1 MPRRSVLSAAERL
14 SLLAIPTLE
23 ADLHRLYGLSD
34 ADLGLIREHRGD
46 ANRLGFTVLMAYMRY
61 PGVILGVEEDPA
73 PQVLT
78 FLADQIGISLNAW
91 ETYDRGTATSR
102 RHVLELQRVF
112 GFTSFTVQEQRL
124 GVEALSKSALVTDH
138 GFVLA
143 EELVESLRRRRVLL
157 PPLSVMEKMCA
168 EAITRG
174 NRAVYAT
181 LTEGLGTDQRRRLDG
196 LLRVVPGESA
206 SPLVWLRQ
214 SPGRPNSRQMRE
226 HLDRLR
232 AWRDLELPAN
242 VGFRVHR
249 NRLLKLAKEGAH
261 MSTADLAKF
270 EPSRRY
276 ATLVSVAVES
286 TATVIDEIVDLHDR
300 IFTKVFSGARN
311 RHKEQFHQAGKEIN
325 DKVRLLGQLGQL
337 ILDAKTNGT
346 DPFDDIDTAMG
357 WDVFVA
363 SVIDAQALA
372 RPKAFDFLT
381 GIGQSAHMVRR
392 YWPGFLN
399 ELVFRAAPSARELFA
414 GIEFLRELATKKVKL
429 IPEDAPRGF
438 VSKRWAPLVFT
449 EAGIDP
455 VFYELCV
462 LSKLKDALRSGDI
475 WVEGSRQFKN
485 FDDYLLPL
493 HTFQERKNTGLGL
506 PAVTD
511 PGTYLQ
517 ERLEFLNEQLAL
529 VDQMAAA
536 DELPEASIN
545 TLGLKTAPLETIVP
559 EAAKALINQVSGM
572 LPRIPI
578 TSLLLEVDSKTGFT
592 NDFPHLKT
600 GAQAKDKTLL
610 LTAILAD
617 GINLGL
623 TKMSEA
629 CSTATYSKMLRTQ
642 SMHIRDETY
651 SAALATLVNAQNQH
665 PFAQHWGAG
674 STSSSDGQRFRTSSK
689 AEATGHVNPK
699 YGASPGKLIYTHIND
714 QYAPYHAKLVNV
726 GVRDA
731 TYVLDGLLHHE
742 PDQKI
747 LEHYTDTAGFTDHV
761 FALTTLLGFRFAPRI
776 RDLDT
781 TRIYTPNKTKYSTLE
796 SIIGGTI
803 DVEHLKAHWPEI
815 LRLAASIKQG
825 TVTASLMLRK
835 LGAYPR
841 QNGLAKALREYGRL
855 ERTLFILDWA
865 QNPDLRR
872 RVTAALNKG
881 EARNALARAVFF
893 NRLGEIR
900 DRSFEQQNYRASG
913 LTLLTAAIVYW
924 NTIYLDHA
932 IENLKNQPT
941 QDPDPDLLRHL
952 SPLGWEHLN
961 LTGNY
966 TWRNT
971 TKPGKLRPLRTT
983 HRRSA
988 D

>member
-1 MPRRSVLSAAERL
+1 M
-14 SLLAIPTLE
+14 
-23 ADLHRLYGLSD
+23 
-34 ADLGLIREHRGD
+34 
-46 ANRLGFTVLMAYMRY
+46 
-61 PGVILGVEEDPA
+61 
-73 PQVLT
+73 
-78 FLADQIGISLNAW
+78 
-91 ETYDRGTATSR
+91 
-102 RHVLELQRVF
+102 
-112 GFTSFTVQEQRL
+112 
-124 GVEALSKSALVTDH
+124 
-138 GFVLA
+138 A
-143 EELVESLRRRRVLL
+143 EELVESLRRRKVLL
-157 PPLSVMEKMCA
+157 PPLAVMEKMCA

-174 NRAVYAT
+174 NRSVYAT
-181 LTEGLGTDQRRRLDG
+181 LTEGLGEDQRRRLDG
-196 LLRVVPGESA
+196 LLRAAPGESV
-206 SPLVWLRQ
+206 SPLVWLRE
-214 SPGRPNSRQMRE
+214 SPGRPNSKQMRE

-232 AWRDLELPAN
+232 AWRDLGLPAD
-242 VGFRVHR
+242 VRFRVHQ

-261 MSTADLAKF
+261 MSATDLAKF

-276 ATLVSVAVES
+276 ATLVAVAAES

-337 ILDAKTNGT
+337 LLDAKTNGT

-357 WDVFVA
+357 WDAFTA
-363 SVIDAQALA
+363 SVIEAQALA
-372 RPKAFDFLT
+372 RPKDFDFLA

-399 ELVFRAAPSARELFA
+399 ELVFRAAPSARELFS
-414 GIEFLRELATKKVKL
+414 GLEFLRELAAKRVKL
-429 IPEDAPRGF
+429 IPDDAPVGF

-449 EAGIDP
+449 AAGIDP

-529 VDQMAAA
+529 VDQLAGA
-536 DELPEASIN
+536 DELPEASIT

-572 LPRIPI
+572 LARIPI

-592 NDFPHLKT
+592 NEFPHLKT
-600 GAQAKDKTLL
+600 GARAKDKTLL

-642 SMHIRDETY
+642 AMHIREETY
-651 SAALATLVNAQNQH
+651 AAALSTLVNAQHQH
-665 PFAQHWGAG
+665 PFAQHWGDG

-714 QYAPYHAKLVNV
+714 QYAPYHAKLVTV

-742 PDQKI
+742 SDLKI

-761 FALTTLLGFRFAPRI
+761 FALTALLGFRFAPRI

-781 TRIYTPNKTKYSTLE
+781 TRIYTPDKTKYQALE
-796 SIIGGTI
+796 PVIGGTI
-803 DVEHLKAHWPEI
+803 DVEHLTAHWDEI
-815 LRLAASIKQG
+815 LRLAASIKHG

-865 QNPDLRR
+865 QSPDLRQ
-872 RVTAALNKG
+872 RVTAGLNKG

-932 IENLKNQPT
+932 TSSLTGPGR
-941 QDPDPDLLRHL
+941 PDSGLLRHL

-971 TKPGKLRPLRTT
+971 TKPGKLRTLRT
-983 HRRSA
+983 RGS
-988 D
+988 

>member
-78 FLADQIGISLNAW
+78 FLADQIGISPNAW

-112 GFTSFTVQEQRL
+112 EFTSFTVQEQRL

-196 LLRVVPGESA
+196 LLRVIPGESA

-242 VGFRVHR
+242 VGFRVHQ

-276 ATLVSVAVES
+276 ATLVAVAVES

-399 ELVFRAAPSARELFA
+399 ELVFRAAPSACELFA

-536 DELPEASIN
+536 DELPEASIT

-796 SIIGGTI
+796 PIIGGTI

-872 RVTAALNKG
+872 RVTAGLNKG

-932 IENLKNQPT
+932 IENLNNQPT

-966 TWRNT
+966 IWRNT

-983 HRRSA
+983 QRRSA